1 MKKLLFTVAAFSFVA
16 FSYAQKKADEL
27 GKFKSE
33 TIDMGKLQQ
42 GTPTTAIFT
51 VANIGNTPLII
62 EQANPTCG
70 CTISDSRSTNPL
82 SNRGSNGRRRNRF
95 ERRGCWP

>member
-1 MKKLLFTVAAFSFVA
+1 
-16 FSYAQKKADEL
+16 
-27 GKFKSE
+27 

-70 CTISDSRSTNPL
+70 CTIGDYTKSPIAPGQNGEIKATYNAVGVPCCNLPISIVSDLNLPSS
-82 SNRGSNGRRRNRF
+82 SAF
-95 ERRGCWP
+95 FWA

>member
-51 VANIGNTPLII
+51 VANIGNTPLIVI
-62 EQANPTCG
+62 LFISSAPANFTV
-70 CTISDSRSTNPL
+70 
-82 SNRGSNGRRRNRF
+82 RRF
-95 ERRGCWP
+95 SK